1 MCYSEAI
8 VSTLYDLSSLV
19 DATVCE
25 RRKSLIGIQVNRG
38 LHDTTITVLIKD
50 NKATRTRI
58 YSGYDTVPQSECFHS
73 ICRTSIVEE
82 GKTVSDRWSDSTSHW
97 PFIVPML
104 GTLRNFSKKR
114 NLIIIFVYT
123 YKITCWF
130 VNAES
135 KPLKVDIHVLQP
147 VIFILYAL

>member
-1 MCYSEAI
+1 MP
-8 VSTLYDLSSLV
+8 SLV

-58 YSGYDTVPQSECFHS
+58 YSGYDTVPQSECFYS

-82 GKTVSDRWSDSTSHW
+82 GKTVSDR
-97 PFIVPML
+97 
-104 GTLRNFSKKR
+104 
-114 NLIIIFVYT
+114 
-123 YKITCWF
+123 
-130 VNAES
+130 
-135 KPLKVDIHVLQP
+135 
-147 VIFILYAL
+147 